1 MCASDFRR
9 MAREALT
16 GKWGLAL
23 GTGLVAAL
31 LGGTIG
37 SGGFS
42 FNFKVDL
49 ENYFSYS
56 DIESFLYSDTFRH
69 LIPLFIA
76 AAVIAAIWSLVW
88 LVIGGAVSLG
98 YALFNL
104 NLVDG
109 QPPRFDDLFSQFYR
123 LWAGFCLQLLTSLF
137 IFLWSLLFIIPGIV
151 AAYSYAM
158 APYILAENP
167 DMTVREAIAA
177 SKEMMRG
184 SRWRLFC
191 LGFSFIGWSM
201 LCILTLGI
209 GNLWLRPYRE
219 AAQAA
224 FYRDLS
230 GTRRPSAPEQLGEYR
245 FDPSDDYQPPQ

>member
-42 FNFKVDL
+42 FDFKINL
-49 ENYFSYS
+49 EEYFSYG
-56 DIESFLYSDTFRH
+56 DLESFLYSDTFRH

-109 QPPRFDDLFSQFYR
+109 
-123 LWAGFCLQLLTSLF
+123 
-137 IFLWSLLFIIPGIV
+137 
-151 AAYSYAM
+151 
-158 APYILAENP
+158 
-167 DMTVREAIAA
+167 
-177 SKEMMRG
+177 
-184 SRWRLFC
+184 
-191 LGFSFIGWSM
+191 
-201 LCILTLGI
+201 
-209 GNLWLRPYRE
+209 
-219 AAQAA
+219 
-224 FYRDLS
+224 
-230 GTRRPSAPEQLGEYR
+230 
-245 FDPSDDYQPPQ
+245 